1 MKMLKSGLITLC
13 SVLVTVRANEFSI
26 LHTPEA
32 IEFQPS
38 STIDLRTVKD
48 VFTAALGISV
58 KQDHRWSGMDIKN
71 PFETAEAVVSFI
83 IPGLS
88 SLNFLH
94 AHDYDLLINDNTDN
108 VYDSL
113 LNLISHKYAAN
124 NQTTVK
130 VTFKSS
136 EPEME
141 SSIDVL
147 TGVVTEATPFS
158 EIKKFDLEKDID
170 KAFIGNIHLLKAVAK
185 KALVGHSDG
194 IPDVY
199 WFSLPVVSDF
209 IDQSSSSINEDKLV
223 EAENLL
229 IKTISAIT
237 EDYKKFYNGKVLVA
251 TLLGTEMSSHSMRY
265 RRAVEVAQNAA
276 LNLGEEYDE
285 DYPVIFNI
293 LLWSAIAFI
302 FTLIAISLAIG
313 NMDPGRDSIIYRMT
327 STRIKKD
334 S

>member
-1 MKMLKSGLITLC
+1 MLKLAVVAFC
-13 SVLVTVRANEFSI
+13 SLTISVWANEFSI

-58 KQDHRWSGMDIKN
+58 KHDHRWSGLNIKN

-94 AHDYDLLINDNTDN
+94 AHDYDLIINDNTDN
-108 VYDSL
+108 IYDYLVNHLSQ
-113 LNLISHKYAAN
+113 

-130 VTFKSS
+130 VTFKTS

-147 TGVVTEATPFS
+147 TGVVTETTPYS
-158 EIKKFDLEKDID
+158 EIKKFDLEKNID
-170 KAFIGNIHLLKAVAK
+170 KAFVGNVHLLKAVAL
-185 KALVGHSDG
+185 KALVGKSDG
-194 IPDVY
+194 VPDVY
-199 WFSLPVVSDF
+199 WYSLPVVQDF
-209 IDQSSSSINEDKLV
+209 IDESTSANDEDKLV

-229 IKTISAIT
+229 IKTISSIT
-237 EDYKKFYNGKVLVA
+237 EEYSKFYNGKVLVA
-251 TLLGTEMSSHSMRY
+251 TLLGTEMSSNSKRF
-265 RRAVEVAQNAA
+265 RRAAEVTQTEK
-276 LNLGEEYDE
+276 LNLGAGEEYDA
-285 DYPVIFNI
+285 DFPIIFNI
-293 LLWSAIAFI
+293 LLWFAIAFI
-302 FTLIAISLAIG
+302 FTLLAISLAIG

>member
-1 MKMLKSGLITLC
+1 MLKFAVVALSLLTI
-13 SVLVTVRANEFSI
+13 SVWANEFSI

-32 IEFQPS
+32 IEFTPS
-38 STIDLRTVKD
+38 STIIDLRTVKD
-48 VFTAALGISV
+48 VFAAALGISV
-58 KQDHRWSGMDIKN
+58 KHDHSWSGMNIKN

-94 AHDYDLLINDNTDN
+94 AHDYDLFINDNTDN
-108 VYDSL
+108 IYDSL
-113 LNLISHKYAAN
+113 VDHLSQKSLS

-130 VTFKSS
+130 VTFKTS

-147 TGVVTEATPFS
+147 TGAVTEATPFS
-158 EIKKFDLEKDID
+158 EIKKFDLEKNID
-170 KAFIGNIHLLKAVAK
+170 KAFVGNVHLLKAVAL
-185 KALVGHSDG
+185 KALVHKSDG
-194 IPDVY
+194 VPDIY
-199 WFSLPVVSDF
+199 WYSLPVVQDF
-209 IDQSSSSINEDKLV
+209 IDESTSANDEDKLV

-229 IKTISAIT
+229 IKTISSIT
-237 EDYKKFYNGKVLVA
+237 EEYKKFYNGKVLVA
-251 TLLGTEMSSHSMRY
+251 TLLGTEMATHSKRF
-265 RRAVEVAQNAA
+265 RRAAEDVRAEK
-276 LNLGEEYDE
+276 LNLSLEEYDE
-285 DYPVIFNI
+285 DYPVVFNI
-293 LLWSAIAFI
+293 LLWFAVAFI

>member
-1 MKMLKSGLITLC
+1 MSQYSVFILLF
-13 SVLVTVRANEFSI
+13 VLVSVHGNEFSI
-26 LHTPEA
+26 LQTPEE
-32 IEFQPS
+32 IEFQS
-38 STIDLRTVKD
+38 SDTIDLHTVKD

-58 KQDHRWSGMDIKN
+58 KNNHRWSGMYIKN
-71 PFETAEAVVSFI
+71 PFETAEAVVAFI

-94 AHDYDLLINDNTDN
+94 AHDYDLIINENTDN
-108 VYDSL
+108 IYDVLQSR
-113 LNLISHKYAAN
+113 IEQKYQTE
-124 NQTTVK
+124 NQTFVK

-141 SSIDVL
+141 STIDVL

-158 EIKKFDLEKDID
+158 EIKKFDLNKKID
-170 KAFIGNIHLLKAVAK
+170 KAFVGNVHLLKAVAK
-185 KALVGHSDG
+185 KALIGKSDG

-199 WFSLPVVSDF
+199 WFSLPVVADLVDGSTDSQ
-209 IDQSSSSINEDKLV
+209 DEDKLV

-229 IKTISAIT
+229 IKTISSIT

-251 TLLGTEMSSHSMRY
+251 TILSAELSRSMRY
-265 RRAVEVAQNAA
+265 RRSLNVEKSSL
-276 LNLGEEYDE
+276 LNLEEVYDE
-285 DYPVIFNI
+285 NYAAMFNI
-293 LLWSAIAFI
+293 LLWFAIAFI

>member
-1 MKMLKSGLITLC
+1 MIKLEIIALCTLIASAC
-13 SVLVTVRANEFSI
+13 ANEFSI
-26 LHTPEA
+26 LHTPES

-71 PFETAEAVVSFI
+71 PFGTAEAVVSFI

-94 AHDYDLLINDNTDN
+94 AHDYDLIINDNTDN

-113 LNLISHKYAAN
+113 LNEIGQKYQS

-130 VTFKSS
+130 VTFKMS

-147 TGVVTEATPFS
+147 TGIITEATPYS
-158 EIKKFDLEKDID
+158 EIKKFDLEKNVD
-170 KAFIGNIHLLKAVAK
+170 KSFIGNVHLLKAVAK
-185 KALVGHSDG
+185 KALVGKSDG

-199 WFSLPVVSDF
+199 WYSLPVVSDF
-209 IDQSSSSINEDKLV
+209 IDQTSSSSDEDKLV

-229 IKTISAIT
+229 IKTISSIT
-237 EDYKKFYNGKVLVA
+237 EEYKNFYNGKVLVA
-251 TLLGTEMSSHSMRY
+251 TLLGTEMASHSMRY
-265 RRAVEVAQNAA
+265 RRAAEVAQNER
-276 LNLGEEYDE
+276 LNVGEEYDE

-293 LLWSAIAFI
+293 LLWFAIAFI
-302 FTLIAISLAIG
+302 FTLLAISLAIG
-313 NMDPGRDSIIYRMT
+313 RMDPGRDSIIYRMT